1 MESEAGKTNLHEK
14 SPMNGNA
21 PQSARP
27 IFRRRKL
34 SVTVAKSNQKVPQE
48 FIRGGSSNL
57 VAGSRLGTASHKN
70 IKLQSQLN
78 KN

>member
-27 IFRRRKL
+27 VFRRRKL
-34 SVTVAKSNQKVPQE
+34 SVVQKSNQKVPQE